1 MKELFAYAFIIA
13 AGFIVPFIT
22 ALIIGGI
29 ADIFLDVQ
37 TLHNALIY
45 GGYSLIVTITLLAL
59 DYVQVHYEEH

>member
-13 AGFIVPFIT
+13 TGFIVPFVI

-29 ADIFLDVQ
+29 ADIFMDVQ
-37 TLHNALIY
+37 TVHNALIH

-59 DYVQVHYEEH
+59 DYVQVHYEED

>member
-1 MKELFAYAFIIA
+1 MKELLAYAFIAA
-13 AGFIVPFIT
+13 AGFIMPFSI

-45 GGYSLIVTITLLAL
+45 GGYSLIVVIALLAL
-59 DYVQVHYEEH
+59 DCIQVHYEED